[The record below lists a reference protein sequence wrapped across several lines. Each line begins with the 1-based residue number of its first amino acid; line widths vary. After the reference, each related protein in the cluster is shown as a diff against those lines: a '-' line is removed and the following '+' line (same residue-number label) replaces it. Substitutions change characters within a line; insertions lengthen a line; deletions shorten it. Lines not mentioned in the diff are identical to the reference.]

1 MCLAEI
7 LFGMRGNEMQN
18 AIRIVACLTMAV
30 TSTPV
35 FAGGY
40 EGAAASAGEAER
52 MSSDAKTSAS
62 DDVGGGSGEPGRA
75 DARAEGEAPVAKDA
89 IQARQDAL
97 RERAEQEF
105 VREVWTT
112 P

>member
-1 MCLAEI
+1 
-7 LFGMRGNEMQN
+7 
-18 AIRIVACLTMAV
+18 MAV

-35 FAGGY
+35 FAAGY
-40 EGAAASAGEAER
+40 EGAASAGGAEP

-75 DARAEGEAPVAKDA
+75 DARAEGEAPAAKDA